1 MPTYRIFT
9 VSHDGHLSGAP
20 EVVECTDDVEAVKRA
35 MQVVDG
41 LAVEIRDNSRIVAR
55 RPGWRKHCKPVSPI
69 PLPRHTEPLGM
80 DEKNI
85 EVNVVNGVLIIK
97 AKRSRGRKRRKRRI
111 TICENVASAHF
122 SAPFRCLMGLI
133 STKSSAASRMGCS
146 P

>member
-1 MPTYRIFT
+1 LRGNGGAPMPTYRIFT

-97 AKRSRGRKRRKRRI
+97 GEEKQGEKEEKKKDYYLRERSFGSFQRAFQVPDGVDIDKI
-111 TICENVASAHF
+111 
-122 SAPFRCLMGLI
+122 
-133 STKSSAASRMGCS
+133 
-146 P
+146 